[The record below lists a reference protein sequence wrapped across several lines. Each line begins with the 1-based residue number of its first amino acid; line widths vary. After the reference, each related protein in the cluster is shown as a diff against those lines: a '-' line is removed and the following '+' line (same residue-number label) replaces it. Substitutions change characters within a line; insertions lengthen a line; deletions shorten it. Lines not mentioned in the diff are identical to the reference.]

1 MGLSWYIKRLRAMS
15 ASEVIWRLGQEHL
28 SARERKSFTQR
39 TPVFEV
45 GAYGLAAKAD
55 LTRLG
60 INFSN
65 DSYSVGAEIELLGGY
80 SYAEYRKR
88 WHAAF
93 QTPGDWPMR
102 FAPDYAF
109 GDEDVPGD
117 IRTNWELNRHYQFA
131 VLAKSYFV
139 TGDDAY
145 LAELTDLFVDWNDKN
160 PFMWGPEWSSPME
173 ESIRLVNWLVAAAF
187 LEASKSPATAKLLES
202 LCSGA
207 WTMAAHV
214 RGHYSRHSS
223 ANNHTI
229 IEAAGVAIAAA
240 VFGQR
245 QWLNE
250 ALALLESEVAL
261 QTYADGVNKEQAL
274 HYELFVM
281 EALCLVAHALSA
293 AGESLP
299 EPLKEQLRLMVRYA
313 RACNA
318 GGDKYIEFGDDDE
331 GIILNLAQNK
341 PCYPEYVLALATLEL
356 GDNYRWVEDVR
367 RCETLRWL
375 YSCNCLDA
383 AALLPLAA
391 NKSVENFPEG
401 GVTIVR
407 FDDDRAVLA
416 FDHGPL
422 GFGQLAAHGHAD
434 ALSVQLFVDGEPV
447 LIDPGTYVYNG
458 NREMRDRFRSTCA
471 HNTVCI
477 GERDQSEALG
487 PFLWGHKADVS
498 GFALEERED
507 CIRMLAEHDGY
518 APAHVRRT
526 IETSVSE
533 VVITDETDGGETAMA
548 YLHFP
553 FASIETLDG
562 DAEILLDSGTTVRVE
577 MDAPMGKT
585 TFRYS
590 PAYGVL
596 ADGMETNA
604 RVNGR
609 LVTTIS
615 VLRGAQ
621 RAASG
626 L

>member
-1 MGLSWYIKRLRAMS
+1 MGFSWYIKRLRAMS
-15 ASEVIWRLGQEHL
+15 TSEVIWRLGQKHL

-55 LTRLG
+55 FTRLG

-102 FAPDYAF
+102 FASDYAF

-139 TGDDAY
+139 TSDDAY

-173 ESIRLVNWLVAAAF
+173 ESIRLINWLVAAAF
-187 LEASKSPATAKLLES
+187 LEASKNPATAKLLES

-250 ALALLESEVAL
+250 ALALLETEVAL

-293 AGESLP
+293 VGESLP

-331 GIILNLAQNK
+331 GVILNLAQNK

-356 GDNYRWVEDVR
+356 GDNYRWVEDV
-367 RCETLRWL
+367 CCWETLRWL
-375 YSCNCLDA
+375 YGRKCLDA
-383 AALLPLAA
+383 AAFLPLAA

-434 ALSVQLFVDGEPV
+434 ALSVQLFVDCEPV

-458 NREMRDRFRSTCA
+458 NCEMRDRFRSTRA

-487 PFLWGHKADVS
+487 PFLWGRKADVS
-498 GFALEERED
+498 GFALEERKD

-518 APAHVRRT
+518 APLHVRRAVEVRVT
-526 IETSVSE
+526 N
-533 VVITDETDGGETAMA
+533 VVITDEVVGQEDAAISWHLPLTEVETDGGIADFC
-548 YLHFP
+548 LQ
-553 FASIETLDG
+553 
-562 DAEILLDSGTTVRVE
+562 SGTLVRITAGSPLE
-577 MDAPMGKT
+577 SALFD
-585 TFRYS
+585 YS
-590 PAYGVL
+590 PAYGILVQG
-596 ADGMETNA
+596 AEIRASFDS
-604 RVNGR
+604 RF
-609 LVTTIS
+609 VTTITI
-615 VLRGAQ
+615 LRGV
-621 RAASG
+621 R
-626 L
+626 